1 MPTPGSL
8 QFRAETTASHLQ
20 SARKL
25 FLLIFALHL
34 TLCTAIAMCYW
45 CDWGIIWGMSGVL
58 SGTSS
63 EACLG
68 IIWARLGHVWSMSR
82 TCLGHYL
89 GNVRGMSRASSGASS
104 GACLGHHLGHV
115 SDNIWG
121 ILSTMDNNLQ
131 SVMPF
136 YCSRFSDKLHSPLP
150 SQCSKLALPTCEPRG
165 H

>member
-1 MPTPGSL
+1 MPDPG
-8 QFRAETTASHLQ
+8 RARYSQVQCQKDPSCAI
-20 SARKL
+20 
-25 FLLIFALHL
+25 FLKSRRFVDIKYY
-34 TLCTAIAMCYW
+34 TERYV
-45 CDWGIIWGMSGVL
+45 WGINWGMSGVL
-58 SGTSS
+58 SGACLGHHLGYVWGINWGMS

-68 IIWARLGHVWSMSR
+68 HFW
-82 TCLGHYL
+82 
-89 GNVRGMSRASSGASS
+89 GMSGALSVASS